1 MPGHVHIVGGG
12 LAGLSAAVE
21 LAGGSERVSVY
32 EAGPACG
39 GRARSY
45 LDRQLGCRIDNGN
58 HLLLSGNPAVY
69 RYLGLI
75 GAQDTLVGPKR
86 PVFPFVDL
94 ADRLRWTLDLSRGR
108 VPLWVLSKRRRVPG
122 MRLAELRGLLAL
134 MEATPDMVVSD
145 CLQPGSLARRLLEP
159 FAISVLNTM
168 PDTGSAALLG
178 AVVKESLARGGRNC
192 LPRFPA
198 VGLSESFVDPALDHL
213 SVLKAEVRTGSRVS
227 AVEMADGGVAA
238 LHVGDERIALG
249 PNDTVIMAVP
259 APVAAS
265 LLAGDLPGFSAPDE
279 FESILNVHFLLPDA
293 PVLTGGLAQA
303 RFIGVVGGIS
313 EWVFVKDRILSV
325 TVSAANRYA
334 TRDLDELAAI
344 IWNEVR
350 AAIDPAATA
359 PLPVAMPPLR
369 IVREKRAT
377 FAATVQQDRLRPA
390 TRTMAP
396 NLLLAG
402 DWTATGL
409 PATIEGAIRSG
420 AAAAQAVHA
429 RRNTPGRPE
438 Q

>member
-1 MPGHVHIVGGG
+1 MSGHVHIVGGG

-21 LAGGSERVSVY
+21 LAGGSERVTVY

-45 LDRQLGCRIDNGN
+45 PDRHLGCRIDNGN

-75 GAQDTLVGPKR
+75 GARDTLVGPSR

-94 ADRLRWTLDLSRGR
+94 AERLRWTLDLSRGR
-108 VPLWVLSKRRRVPG
+108 VPLWVLSRRRRVPG

-134 MEATPDMVVSD
+134 MDATPDMVVAD
-145 CLQPGSLARRLLEP
+145 CLQPGTLARRLLEP

-198 VGLSESFVDPALDHL
+198 QGLSESFVDPALAHL
-213 SVLKAEVRTGSRVS
+213 SVLKAEVLPTSRIS
-227 AVEMADGGVAA
+227 AVEMADGHVTA
-238 LHVGDERIALG
+238 LRLGETRITIG
-249 PNDTVIMAVP
+249 PRDTVIMAVP

-265 LLAGDLPGFSAPDE
+265 LLAADLPGFSAPDA
-279 FESILNVHFLLPDA
+279 FESILNVHFALPQA
-293 PVLTGGLAQA
+293 PRLTGGLAQA
-303 RFIGVVGGIS
+303 RFIGVVGGVS

-325 TVSAANRYA
+325 TVSAANRYDA
-334 TRDLDELAAI
+334 RDQDELAAT

-377 FAATVQQDRLRPA
+377 FAATPAQDRLRPA
-390 TRTMAP
+390 TRTMAT

-420 AAAAQAVHA
+420 RAAAQAVHA
-429 RRNTPGRPE
+429 RRGLPGRPK
-438 Q
+438 

>member
-1 MPGHVHIVGGG
+1 MAGHVHIVGGG

-21 LAGGSERVSVY
+21 LAGGSERVTVY

-75 GAQDTLVGPKR
+75 GAQDTLVGPKH

-122 MRLAELRGLLAL
+122 MRLAELRGLMAL
-134 MEATPDMVVSD
+134 MEAAPDMVVAD

-168 PDTGSAALLG
+168 PDIGSAALLG
-178 AVVKESLARGGRNC
+178 AVVKESLAKGGRNC

-198 VGLSESFVDPALDHL
+198 VGLSESFVDPALAHL
-213 SVLKAEVRTGSRVS
+213 SVLKADVRTASRVS
-227 AVEMADGGVAA
+227 GVEMEAGQVTA
-238 LHVGDERIALG
+238 LRLGEERIVIG
-249 PNDTVIMAVP
+249 GQDTVIMAVP

-265 LLAGDLPGFSAPDE
+265 LLAGGLPGFSAPDE
-279 FESILNVHFLLPDA
+279 FESILNVHFLLPRP

-303 RFIGVVGGIS
+303 HFIGVVGGIS
-313 EWVFVKDRILSV
+313 EWVFAKERILSV

-334 TRDLDELAAI
+334 TRDLDELAGL

-350 AAIDPAATA
+350 AAIDPAAMV
-359 PLPVAMPPLR
+359 PLPVSMPPLR

-377 FAATVQQDRLRPA
+377 FAATPAQDRLRPD
-390 TRTMAP
+390 TRTMAA

-420 AAAAQAVHA
+420 AAAARAVHD
-429 RRNTPGRPE
+429 RRGTAGRP